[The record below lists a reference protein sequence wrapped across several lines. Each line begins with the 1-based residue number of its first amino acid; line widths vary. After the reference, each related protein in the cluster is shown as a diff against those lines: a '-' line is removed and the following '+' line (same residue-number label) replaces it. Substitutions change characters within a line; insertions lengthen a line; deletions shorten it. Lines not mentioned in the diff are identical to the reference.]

1 MVRALEARAKR
12 DAWPEGTVKAQVMD
26 STDLSAFPDDIFSHT
41 YMAAAIFIVP
51 DPVKAIAEIRRT
63 LKPGGVALVT
73 SFEKHGF
80 LEIFQDA
87 QRAVRPEFPVW
98 KGPLPEEWLT
108 EGKLR
113 SVVEQGGFEKD
124 KVEIKRYSSWMKGEE
139 WTSPTTALFRELF
152 TRAITEGWTD
162 GARAEFEERLVR
174 DLESQRVK
182 ETMYE
187 MKVFVAVTRK

>member
-1 MVRALEARAKR
+1 
-12 DAWPEGTVKAQVMD
+12 
-26 STDLSAFPDDIFSHT
+26 
-41 YMAAAIFIVP
+41 
-51 DPVKAIAEIRRT
+51 
-63 LKPGGVALVT
+63 VT

-87 QRAVRPEFPVW
+87 QRAVLPELPVW
-98 KGPLPEEWLT
+98 KGPLPEELLT

-124 KVEIKRYSSWMKGEE
+124 KVEIKWYSSWMNGEE
-139 WTSPTTALFRELF
+139 WKNPTTALFRELF

-187 MKVFVAVTRK
+187 MKVFVAVARK